1 MSMAKHRWSLYFTW
15 QSTFTGRQ
23 ICWLELTHNDQV
35 CVWWSMCGVT
45 MAFLFLHF
53 IHTGRLTFNLSR
65 YIIQPQVSNI
75 TDTALSWLQL
85 QGKQIVV
92 IFIRLWSMAF
102 WFKVCVFKCACRQ
115 RNLFAKNTKF
125 LREFVS

>member
-1 MSMAKHRWSLYFTW
+1 
-15 QSTFTGRQ
+15 
-23 ICWLELTHNDQV
+23 
-35 CVWWSMCGVT
+35 

-53 IHTGRLTFNLSR
+53 IHTGRLTFNLSS

-85 QGKQIVV
+85 QGKHIVV

-102 WFKVCVFKCACRQ
+102 WFKVYVFKCACKQ
-115 RNLFAKNTKF
+115 RILFAKNTKF
-125 LREFVS
+125 L